1 MTLPCRIAALL
12 ALAGLSACAVAP
24 PAGPTVLAMP
34 PAGKDLGRFQQEDFG
49 CRNYAMAVI
58 GGASPAQAANQAAIG
73 SAAVGAG
80 LGAAAGALLGAAGG
94 AAGTGAAVGAGAGLL
109 AGSAIGAGTAQ
120 ASGHALQQAYDA
132 AYAQCMA
139 ASGNQVTAGVAP
151 LPAVPYGHAVPAWPY
166 GYYQPYPS
174 YHPGYYA
181 GPSVSLG
188 FGVYRGWGYRPWRHH
203 PWYW

>member
-1 MTLPCRIAALL
+1 MTLPRRSAALF

-24 PAGPTVLAMP
+24 PAGPTILAMP
-34 PAGKDLGRFQQEDFG
+34 PAGKDLGRFQQEDAG
-49 CRNYAMAVI
+49 CRSYAMAAI
-58 GGASPAQAANQAAIG
+58 GGASPAQAANQAAVG
-73 SAAVGAG
+73 SAVAGAG

-94 AAGTGAAVGAGAGLL
+94 AAGTGAAIGAGAGLL
-109 AGSAIGAGTAQ
+109 AGSAVGAGTAH

-139 ASGNQVTAGVAP
+139 AAGNQVTAGVA
-151 LPAVPYGHAVPAWPY
+151 LPPVAYPVPYGHAVPAWPY
-166 GYYQPYPS
+166 GYYLPYPS
-174 YHPGYYA
+174 YHP

-188 FGVYRGWGYRPWRHH
+188 FGVYRGWGYRPWRYH